1 MPNQSVAH
9 VRSSIVLD
17 RLKESA
23 KLPLKELAR

>member
-1 MPNQSVAH
+1 VLMPHQSVAH

-23 KLPLKELAR
+23 RLPLRA